1 MLESIKPY
9 LWIAELVLV
18 LLLALFCIIGGYS
31 YAHKDVAIVQAKL
44 DNALDTN
51 KQKDAILK
59 DCNSATVEA
68 QKQEAA
74 AVLREKVANTK
85 LKTLQEAGPK
95 IVKVF
100 VDKQDK
106 LEKQP
111 ECAILK
117 EHICPAAMD
126 Y

>member
-18 LLLALFCIIGGYS
+18 AILALCCVMGGYS
-31 YAHKDVAIVQAKL
+31 YAHKDVVIVQGKL
-44 DNALDTN
+44 DNALDAN
-51 KQKDAILK
+51 KLKDAVLK
-59 DCNSATVEA
+59 DCNDATVEA
-68 QKQEAA
+68 QRQEAA
-74 AVLREKVANTK
+74 AALREKAANAK
-85 LKTLQEAGPK
+85 LKALQETGPK
-95 IVKVF
+95 IVKIF

-106 LEKQP
+106 LEQQP
-111 ECAILK
+111 ECAVLK

>member
-9 LWIAELVLV
+9 LWVAELVLV
-18 LLLALFCIIGGYS
+18 AILALCCVIGGYS
-31 YAHKDVAIVQAKL
+31 YAHKDVAIVQGKL
-44 DNALDTN
+44 DNALDAN
-51 KQKDAILK
+51 KQKDAVLK
-59 DCNSATVEA
+59 DCNDATVEA

-74 AVLREKVANTK
+74 AALREKTANAK

-95 IVKVF
+95 VVKVF
-100 VDKQDK
+100 VDKQSK
-106 LEKQP
+106 LEQQT
-111 ECAILK
+111 ECATLK

>member
-1 MLESIKPY
+1 MLQSIKPY
-9 LWIAELVLV
+9 LWIAELALV
-18 LLLALFCIIGGYS
+18 AILALCCVMGGYS

-51 KQKDAILK
+51 KQKDAVLK
-59 DCNSATVEA
+59 DCNDATVEA
-68 QKQEAA
+68 QKQETAA
-74 AVLREKVANTK
+74 KLREVEANKK
-85 LKTLQEAGPK
+85 LTALQEAGPK
-95 IVKVF
+95 VVKVF

-106 LEKQP
+106 LEQQP
-111 ECAILK
+111 ECAVLK

>member
-18 LLLALFCIIGGYS
+18 AILALVCVMGGYS

-44 DNALDTN
+44 DNTLDTN
-51 KQKDAILK
+51 KQKDAVLK
-59 DCNSATVEA
+59 DCNDATVEA

-74 AVLREKVANTK
+74 AALREQVANTK
-85 LKTLQEAGPK
+85 LKALQEAGPK
-95 IVKVF
+95 VVKVF
-100 VDKQDK
+100 VDKQNK
-106 LEKQP
+106 LEQQP
-111 ECAILK
+111 ECATLK